1 MQITISAGYAPPP
14 PLKPPGNSPYITPQA
29 AETRQMNDSEQPEDA
44 PQRGQAET
52 PAADA
57 PPDDLRAQLEAAEQR
72 AAANEDKWLR
82 ARAETENLRK
92 RGERDLEQ
100 ARKYAVEVFAL
111 EMLAVKD
118 SLELALHGGGEGQGG
133 EHREGV
139 ELTLKVLQ
147 QVFDKFGIEE
157 VNPQGEVFNPDRH
170 QAMMTQPGEG
180 RPPGT
185 VLSVMQ
191 KGYLLC
197 GRLLRPAMV
206 AVAGAAPAGPV
217 DGAENTENR
226 QREQDTENKQ
236 NQPDNDK

>member
-1 MQITISAGYAPPP
+1 
-14 PLKPPGNSPYITPQA
+14 
-29 AETRQMNDSEQPEDA
+29 MNDSEQPEDA
-44 PQRGQAET
+44 PQPGQAEAS
-52 PAADA
+52 AANA
-57 PPDDLRAQLEAAEQR
+57 PPDDLRAQLEAAERR
-72 AAANEDKWLR
+72 AAANEEKWMR

-92 RGERDLEQ
+92 RGERELEQ

-118 SLELALHGGGEGQGG
+118 SLELALHGGAGETGGAGGG
-133 EHREGV
+133 EHREGI

-180 RPPGT
+180 QPPGT

-206 AVAGAAPAGPV
+206 AVAGAAPEDA
-217 DGAENTENR
+217 DSAED
-226 QREQDTENKQ
+226 QPGGKDKENKQ
-236 NQPDNDK
+236 NQPGNEN

>member
-1 MQITISAGYAPPP
+1 
-14 PLKPPGNSPYITPQA
+14 
-29 AETRQMNDSEQPEDA
+29 MNDTEQPQDA
-44 PQRGQAET
+44 PQ
-52 PAADA
+52 PAQDGESAGDA
-57 PPDDLRAQLEAAEQR
+57 PPDDLRARLEAAER
-72 AAANEDKWLR
+72 LAAANEDKWVR

-92 RGERDLEQ
+92 RGERELEQ

-118 SLELALHGGGEGQGG
+118 SLELALHGGGAAPGG

-206 AVAGAAPAGPV
+206 AVAGAAPAGNAE
-217 DGAENTENR
+217 DGAENR
-226 QREQDTENKQ
+226 PRGQSGENKQ
-236 NQPDNDK
+236 NQPDNGN

>member
-1 MQITISAGYAPPP
+1 
-14 PLKPPGNSPYITPQA
+14 
-29 AETRQMNDSEQPEDA
+29 MNDSEQPEDA
-44 PQRGQAET
+44 PQPGQAEAS
-52 PAADA
+52 AADA

-72 AAANEDKWLR
+72 AAANEEKWLR

-92 RGERDLEQ
+92 RGERELEQ

-118 SLELALHGGGEGQGG
+118 SLELALHGDAGEVGGG
-133 EHREGV
+133 EHREGI

-157 VNPQGEVFNPDRH
+157 VNPQGEVFNPDLH

-206 AVAGAAPAGPV
+206 AVAGAAPAGNAEE
-217 DGAENTENR
+217 GAENTENR
-226 QREQDTENKQ
+226 QREQGTENKQ
-236 NQPDNDK
+236 NQPDNEK